1 MGGSG
6 TAGSH
11 WEKRL
16 VANEFMNPQ
25 VADNPVLF
33 SALTLALFEDT
44 GWYKPNYGAAQHLP
58 WGYKQGK
65 YSKRRRSNI
74 AVIIVRILFI
84 SSFVFKCLL

>member
-65 YSKRRRSNI
+65 SIKRRCEQCSD
-74 AVIIVRILFI
+74 FY
-84 SSFVFKCLL
+84 

>member
-65 YSKRRRSNI
+65 YSKSERCSAKCSYRHSN
-74 AVIIVRILFI
+74 FY
-84 SSFVFKCLL
+84 